1 MKRVL
6 IPSIATV
13 LFLSACSGDKAAV
26 AAPPQPGEIARL
38 VPGTEIAV
46 MAPDRSMR
54 LVSKGD
60 GEVLISAGFLN
71 RTVLARIELPAQA
84 QWAPDSRRLFINAP
98 AGGFHLFEIGS
109 NGAEAENPAVRR
121 AAVAELGRFSGCTRA
136 PDTDAMTTGMAWAA
150 QGRQIYL
157 RVEARVETGDCRWGA
172 VRDILVVADVETG
185 RLLEVT
191 PGPEARLR
199 FPELP
204 WGAAVTR
211 P

>member
-1 MKRVL
+1 MKCAL
-6 IPSIATV
+6 I
-13 LFLSACSGDKAAV
+13 LSVVAGLCLAACSGDGAAV
-26 AAPPQPGEIARL
+26 AAPPQPGETAQL
-38 VPGTEIAV
+38 APGTETAV
-46 MAPDRSMR
+46 MAPNRSMR

-71 RTVLARIELPAQA
+71 RTVLARIELPSQA

-109 NGAEAENPAVRR
+109 NGADPENPTVRR
-121 AAVAELGRFSGCTRA
+121 AAVAELGRFSGCTRVPE
-136 PDTDAMTTGMAWAA
+136 PDVMTTGMAWAA
-150 QGRQIYL
+150 EGRQVYV
-157 RVEARVETGDCRWGA
+157 RVEARDETGDCRWGA

-185 RLLEVT
+185 RLLDVT

-204 WGAAVTR
+204 WA
-211 P
+211 PL

>member
-6 IPSIATV
+6 IPSVVAV
-13 LFLSACSGDKAAV
+13 LGLAACSGDGAAV
-26 AAPPQPGEIARL
+26 AAPPQSGERTQLA
-38 VPGTEIAV
+38 PGTETAV

-60 GEVLISAGFLN
+60 GEVLISAGFFN
-71 RTVLARIELPAQA
+71 RTVLARIELPSQA

-98 AGGFHLFEIGS
+98 TDGFHLFEIGS
-109 NGAEAENPAVRR
+109 NGADAENPAVRQ
-121 AAVAELGRFSGCTRA
+121 AAVAELGRFSGCTRV
-136 PDTDAMTTGMAWAA
+136 PELDAMTTGMAWAA
-150 QGRQIYL
+150 EGWQVYV
-157 RVEARVETGDCRWGA
+157 RVEARGETGDCRWGA

-204 WGAAVTR
+204 WD
-211 P
+211 PL